1 MTAVAAVASSAA
13 GVNAVAGPVAG
24 MNAVASSVASLD
36 WLVLGPVLAPAAGAV
51 LVLVADAVAPRL
63 ARLHAVLGVLALVVG
78 AALAVPTAL
87 GSAAD
92 PRRSLCLPAP
102 DGACLYEAGPV
113 AGALQLGGLL
123 AALVVLLLAW
133 PSGVGQRDDPTDPTA
148 TDHPDRG
155 GEALRGG
162 PAVLVS
168 LVLAATA
175 GAAGVAAAHDL
186 ASWLVSLELA
196 TLPAIAL
203 VALRATPD
211 AGRGALALLTTSLV
225 SFALVVLGAAL
236 WLLATGEAVFSGP
249 AAATALA
256 DPERRAVLLLGLI
269 FFLAGVGFKLSLVP
283 FHVWTPQAYAGGTEA
298 VAAFLA
304 ATSKVAA
311 LAALLVVLRPL
322 AASGTDGAAPVL
334 VVVGIVAAVSMTVG
348 NLVALVQDDPVRLL
362 AWSTVAQAGW
372 VVLPLSVATAAAEQ
386 ASGAYLL
393 AYLVATLV
401 AFVVVH
407 VVAGGGG
414 DPAHG
419 GVTGRGGGDP
429 ARGGGGPGRGRTL
442 AAYTGLLRS
451 RPVLGGALGL
461 ALLSLAGLPPGVLGL
476 VAKVVALRPVVG
488 DEQWLLALVAVANA
502 VLGIAVYLRWF
513 AVLLRDPA
521 PSSAT
526 GAGAEDADEGPLEEL
541 LGGPV
546 PRPALAALLL
556 SGAVL
561 VAASVLPQLV
571 LGLLG

>member
-1 MTAVAAVASSAA
+1 MSSAVTAAVSVAVSAA
-13 GVNAVAGPVAG
+13 GNAVTT
-24 MNAVASSVASLD
+24 LD

-51 LVLVADAVAPRL
+51 VVLVVDAVAPRL
-63 ARLHAVLGVLALVVG
+63 TRLHALLGVAALLLG
-78 AALAVPTAL
+78 AALALPTAL
-87 GSAAD
+87 GSAAT

-113 AGALQLGGLL
+113 AGALQLGALL

-133 PSGVGQRDDPTDPTA
+133 PDRTSDDRPSTA
-148 TDHPDRG
+148 GAPG
-155 GEALRGG
+155 GGAALLRGG

-175 GAAGVAAAHDL
+175 GAAGVASAHDL
-186 ASWLVSLELA
+186 GSWLVSLELA

-225 SFALVVLGAAL
+225 SFALVVMGAAL
-236 WLLATGEAVFSGP
+236 WLVATGQPVFSG
-249 AAATALA
+249 AAAAAALA
-256 DPERRAVLLLGLI
+256 DPERRPVLVLGLLLLV
-269 FFLAGVGFKLSLVP
+269 AGVGFKLSLVP
-283 FHVWTPQAYAGGTEA
+283 FHVWTPQAYSGGTEP
-298 VAAFLA
+298 VATFLA

-311 LAALLVVLRPL
+311 LAALLVVLGPL
-322 AASGTDGAAPVL
+322 AAAGAGGAHGAAPVL
-334 VVVGIVAAVSMTVG
+334 VVVGILAAVSMTVG

-372 VVLPLSVATAAAEQ
+372 VVLPLSVATTQAGP
-386 ASGAYLL
+386 ASGGYLL
-393 AYLVATLV
+393 AYVVATLA

-407 VVAGGGG
+407 LVARTGGGRTG
-414 DPAHG
+414 DAR
-419 GVTGRGGGDP
+419 TGD
-429 ARGGGGPGRGRTL
+429 GRTL
-442 AAYTGLLRS
+442 AAYTGLLRR

-476 VAKVVALRPVVG
+476 VAKVLALRPVVG
-488 DEQWLLALVAVANA
+488 DGQWVLALVAVANA

-513 AVLLRDPA
+513 TVLLRDPE
-521 PSSAT
+521 SAT
-526 GAGAEDADEGPLEEL
+526 DAVPTAEGGGPAQEL

-546 PRPALAALLL
+546 PRPALVALLL
-556 SGAVL
+556 SGGVL

>member
-1 MTAVAAVASSAA
+1 
-13 GVNAVAGPVAG
+13 
-24 MNAVASSVASLD
+24 MNAAANSVASLD

-51 LVLVADAVAPRL
+51 LVLLVDAVAPRL

-133 PSGVGQRDDPTDPTA
+133 PAVEGRRADPAHAGD
-148 TDHPDRG
+148 PDRPEG
-155 GEALRGG
+155 RALTGEELRGG

-186 ASWLVSLELA
+186 GSWLVSLELA

-203 VALRATPD
+203 VALRATPE
-211 AGRGALALLTTSLV
+211 AGRGALALLTTSLA

-236 WLLATGEAVFSGP
+236 WLLATGEAVFAGP

-256 DPERRAVLLLGLI
+256 DPERRAVLVLGLL
-269 FFLAGVGFKLSLVP
+269 FFVAGVGFKLSLVP
-283 FHVWTPQAYAGGTEA
+283 FHVWTPQAYAGGTEP

-322 AASGTDGAAPVL
+322 AASGTDAAVPVL
-334 VVVGIVAAVSMTVG
+334 VVVGILAAVSMTVG

-372 VVLPLSVATAAAEQ
+372 VVLPLSVATTRAEQ

-407 VVAGGGG
+407 VVARASSDARASEGAGSHSG
-414 DPAHG
+414 D
-419 GVTGRGGGDP
+419 
-429 ARGGGGPGRGRTL
+429 PGRGRTL

-513 AVLLRDPA
+513 TVLLRDPD
-521 PSSAT
+521 PSTASA
-526 GAGAEDADEGPLEEL
+526 GDAGDADEGPWEEL

-556 SGAVL
+556 SGGVL

>member
-1 MTAVAAVASSAA
+1 MKTVATF
-13 GVNAVAGPVAG
+13 
-24 MNAVASSVASLD
+24 D

-51 LVLVADAVAPRL
+51 VVLVVDAVAPRL
-63 ARLHAVLGVLALVVG
+63 ARLHALLGVVALLLG
-78 AALAVPTAL
+78 AALALPTAL
-87 GSAAD
+87 GSAAT

-113 AGALQLGGLL
+113 AGALQVGALL

-133 PSGVGQRDDPTDPTA
+133 PDRTSDERPSTA
-148 TDHPDRG
+148 GAQG
-155 GEALRGG
+155 GDTAPLRGG

-186 ASWLVSLELA
+186 GSWLVSLELA

-225 SFALVVLGAAL
+225 SFALVVMGAAL
-236 WLLATGEAVFSGP
+236 WLLSTAQPVFSG
-249 AAATALA
+249 AAAAAALA
-256 DPERRAVLLLGLI
+256 DPERRAVLVLGL
-269 FFLAGVGFKLSLVP
+269 LLLVAGVGFKLSLVP
-283 FHVWTPQAYAGGTEA
+283 FHVWTPQAYSGGTEP
-298 VAAFLA
+298 VATFLA

-311 LAALLVVLRPL
+311 LAALLVVLSPL
-322 AASGTDGAAPVL
+322 AAAGAGGAHAATPVL
-334 VVVGIVAAVSMTVG
+334 VVVGILAAVSMTVG

-372 VVLPLSVATAAAEQ
+372 VVLPLSVATTQAGQ
-386 ASGAYLL
+386 ASSGYLL
-393 AYLVATLV
+393 AYVVATLV

-407 VVAGGGG
+407 LVARTGAGGTGAGG
-414 DPAHG
+414 AGAG
-419 GVTGRGGGDP
+419 GAGAGG
-429 ARGGGGPGRGRTL
+429 AGRGRTL
-442 AAYTGLLRS
+442 AAYTGLLRQ

-476 VAKVVALRPVVG
+476 VAKVLALRPVVG
-488 DEQWLLALVAVANA
+488 DGQWVLALVAVANA

-513 AVLLRDPA
+513 TVLLRDPEPGA
-521 PSSAT
+521 DAVLT
-526 GAGAEDADEGPLEEL
+526 AGGAGDGRAEEL

-546 PRPALAALLL
+546 PRPALVALLL
-556 SGAVL
+556 SGGVL

>member
-1 MTAVAAVASSAA
+1 VNAAVNAAVDAAA
-13 GVNAVAGPVAG
+13 GAVDAVSPVGAEG
-24 MNAVASSVASLD
+24 AASAVASLD
-36 WLVLGPVLAPAAGAV
+36 WLVLGPVLAPAAGAL

-63 ARLHAVLGVLALVVG
+63 ARLHAVVGVFALVVG
-78 AALAVPTAL
+78 AALALPTAL
-87 GSAAD
+87 GSAAS

-113 AGALQLGGLL
+113 AGALQVGALL
-123 AALVVLLLAW
+123 AAVVVLLLAW
-133 PSGVGQRDDPTDPTA
+133 PASASGPDGTGRSVGSHGSGD
-148 TDHPDRG
+148 
-155 GEALRGG
+155 ALHGG

-186 ASWLVSLELA
+186 GSWLVSLELA

-225 SFALVVLGAAL
+225 SFALVVMGAAL
-236 WLLATGEAVFSGP
+236 WLLSTGVAVFSGP
-249 AAATALA
+249 AAAAALA
-256 DPERRAVLLLGLI
+256 DPERRAVLLLGLLLL
-269 FFLAGVGFKLSLVP
+269 LAGVGFKLSLVP
-283 FHVWTPQAYAGGTEA
+283 FHVWTPQAYGGGTEA

-311 LAALLVVLRPL
+311 LAALLVVVGPIATPGAGGR
-322 AASGTDGAAPVL
+322 AAPVL

-372 VVLPLSVATAAAEQ
+372 VVLPLSVATTQAAR
-386 ASGAYLL
+386 ASGGYLL
-393 AYLVATLV
+393 AYVVATLV

-407 VVAGGGG
+407 VVSRSADG
-414 DPAHG
+414 ATA
-419 GVTGRGGGDP
+419 TGE
-429 ARGGGGPGRGRTL
+429 PGRDHTL
-442 AAYTGLLRS
+442 AAYAGLLRS

-513 AVLLRDPA
+513 TVLLRDPEPVTTTG
-521 PSSAT
+521 PST
-526 GAGAEDADEGPLEEL
+526 DDADGDLLEEV

-571 LGLLG
+571 LGLVG

>member
-1 MTAVAAVASSAA
+1 MST
-13 GVNAVAGPVAG
+13 
-24 MNAVASSVASLD
+24 VASLD
-36 WLVLGPVLAPAAGAV
+36 WPVLGPVLAPAAGAV
-51 LVLVADAVAPRL
+51 VVLVADAVAPRV
-63 ARLHAVLGVLALVVG
+63 ARLHAVVGVLALLVG
-78 AALAVPTAL
+78 AALALPAAL
-87 GSAAD
+87 GSTD
-92 PRRSLCLPAP
+92 VPRRSLCLPAP
-102 DGACLYEAGPV
+102 DGCLYEAGPV
-113 AGALQLGGLL
+113 VGALQVGALL
-123 AALVVLLLAW
+123 AALVVLLLVW
-133 PSGVGQRDDPTDPTA
+133 PPRSGTRDQL
-148 TDHPDRG
+148 
-155 GEALRGG
+155 LRGG
-162 PAVLVS
+162 PAVLVA
-168 LVLAATA
+168 LLLAATA
-175 GAAGVAAAHDL
+175 GATGVAAAHDL
-186 ASWLVSLELA
+186 GSWLVCLELA

-236 WLLATGEAVFSGP
+236 WLLSTGAAVFSGP
-249 AAATALA
+249 AVATALA
-256 DPERRAVLLLGLI
+256 DPQRRAVLLLGLLLL
-269 FFLAGVGFKLSLVP
+269 LAGVGFKLSLVP
-283 FHVWTPQAYAGGTEA
+283 FHVWTPQAYAGGTEP

-322 AASGTDGAAPVL
+322 AGSGHGSGAAPVL

-372 VVLPLSVATAAAEQ
+372 VVLPLSVATTQADQ

-393 AYLVATLV
+393 AYVVATLV

-407 VVAGGGG
+407 LVARSAPTSDGG
-414 DPAHG
+414 D
-419 GVTGRGGGDP
+419 
-429 ARGGGGPGRGRTL
+429 GPSRGRTL
-442 AAYTGLLRS
+442 AAYTGLLRE
-451 RPVLGGALGL
+451 RPLLGGALGL

-488 DEQWLLALVAVANA
+488 DGQWVLALVAVANA

-521 PSSAT
+521 PVGR
-526 GAGAEDADEGPLEEL
+526 GAGDLEGAGDGDEGPVEEL

-546 PRPALAALLL
+546 PRPALAALIL
-556 SGAVL
+556 SGGVL

>member
-1 MTAVAAVASSAA
+1 
-13 GVNAVAGPVAG
+13 
-24 MNAVASSVASLD
+24 MNAAARSVASLD

-51 LVLVADAVAPRL
+51 LVLVVDAVAPRL

-133 PSGVGQRDDPTDPTA
+133 PTGVGRPADPDHATGTEHA
-148 TDHPDRG
+148 TGTDHATGTGHAGPDHAG
-155 GEALRGG
+155 PGQVLRGG

-186 ASWLVSLELA
+186 GSWLVSLELA

-203 VALRATPD
+203 VALRATPE

-225 SFALVVLGAAL
+225 SFALVVMGAAL
-236 WLLATGEAVFSGP
+236 WLLATGEAVFAGP
-249 AAATALA
+249 TAATALA
-256 DPERRAVLLLGLI
+256 DPERGAVLLLGLI

-283 FHVWTPQAYAGGTEA
+283 FHVWTPQAYAGGTEP

-322 AASGTDGAAPVL
+322 AAAGTDAAMPVL

-372 VVLPLSVATAAAEQ
+372 VVLPLSVATSRAEQ
-386 ASGAYLL
+386 ASAAYLL

-407 VVAGGGG
+407 VVARSSG
-414 DPAHG
+414 DPA
-419 GVTGRGGGDP
+419 
-429 ARGGGGPGRGRTL
+429 RGRTL
-442 AAYTGLLRS
+442 AAYAGLLRS

-513 AVLLRDPA
+513 TVLLRDPA
-521 PSSAT
+521 PTTAS
-526 GAGAEDADEGPLEEL
+526 GADSPDADEGALEEL

-556 SGAVL
+556 SGGVL